1 VTVPS
6 VVEQRLSRFDCLS
19 LNFGTVW
26 LELDEVVV
34 AVIELKM
41 RAKRVQESDEEL
53 VSIVLLVVSK
63 VA

>member
-6 VVEQRLSRFDCLS
+6 VMEQRLSRFDCLF
-19 LNFGTVW
+19 LDFGTVW